1 MNRLNEWPKVLFT
14 MEAGLLVTLIFC
26 IPGYFCPAQSMQ
38 QVLASS
44 LPSSPSHPITPCENT
59 GRSFNLHTDN
69 AAWCMCSIIADM
81 QILPT
86 MRGSAPAWVNTFFS
100 RAQLC
105 QHRRATLS
113 CAAGFTSISVDGT
126 VVRTDQ
132 DPCLDHEASWNLR
145 RSK

>member
-1 MNRLNEWPKVLFT
+1 
-14 MEAGLLVTLIFC
+14 
-26 IPGYFCPAQSMQ
+26 MQ

-105 QHRRATLS
+105 QHRRGTLS
-113 CAAGFTSISVDGT
+113 CAGFSSIYVDEPWLEIIKILIWIMKHPGTCAGQSNIIAQFLPFSQCRRCAVSAGGAEHIS
-126 VVRTDQ
+126 
-132 DPCLDHEASWNLR
+132 
-145 RSK
+145 

>member
-1 MNRLNEWPKVLFT
+1 MAPSLVHDG
-14 MEAGLLVTLIFC
+14 MEAGSPVTLIFC
-26 IPGYFCPAQSMQ
+26 IPGNFCPAQSMQ

-69 AAWCMCSIIADM
+69 AGWCMCSIIADM

-105 QHRRATLS
+105 QHRRGTLS
-113 CAAGFTSISVDGT
+113 CAAGFTSIYVDEPWLQLIKIL
-126 VVRTDQ
+126 VID
-132 DPCLDHEASWNLR
+132 DEASWNLR

>member
-1 MNRLNEWPKVLFT
+1 MNKGKRVAPSLGSP
-14 MEAGLLVTLIFC
+14 VTLIFC
-26 IPGYFCPAQSMQ
+26 IPGNFCPAQSMQ
-38 QVLASS
+38 QVPASS

-69 AAWCMCSIIADM
+69 GAWCMCSIIADM

-105 QHRRATLS
+105 QHRQGTLS
-113 CAAGFTSISVDGT
+113 CATGFTSISVDGT

-132 DPCLDHEASWNLR
+132 DPCLDHETSWNLR